1 MTLLLVSVRS
11 VKEADIALRHGV
23 DIVDV
28 KEPARGSL
36 GRADD
41 AVLLAV
47 QESIADRVPV
57 TAALGELAE
66 DPKPPPSRFTGLVK
80 VGMSGSEVGQAANW
94 LRDWPCQERTV
105 LVAYAD
111 WERSAA
117 PAPEAVTELAAS
129 FDLPGVLV
137 DTRYKDGT
145 RLLDWLSLSRLERLR
160 DQAARHGLF
169 LALAGSLRL
178 DDVPP
183 LLELEPDVLGFRGA
197 ACIRADRGMALD
209 PQAVARLAEAV
220 HASDSLSEPF
230 RKSMTRTLLNRRI
243 A

>member
-11 VKEADIALRHGV
+11 VKEADIALGHGV

-41 AVLLAV
+41 DVLLAV
-47 QESIADRVPV
+47 QQCVGDRVPV

-66 DPKPPPSRFTGLVK
+66 HLKPPPPGFKGLMK
-80 VGMSGSEVGQAANW
+80 VGMSGSEVGQAADW
-94 LRDWPCQERTV
+94 LRDWPWRERTV

-117 PAPEAVTELAAS
+117 PSPEAVTELAAS

-137 DTRYKDGT
+137 DTRHKDGT
-145 RLLDWLSLSRLERLR
+145 RLLDWLSLSRLACLR
-160 DQAARHGLF
+160 EQAARLDLF

-178 DDVPP
+178 DDVSQ
-183 LLELEPDVLGFRGA
+183 LLQLEPDVLGFRGA

-209 PQAVARLAEAV
+209 PLAIARLAEAV
-220 HASDSLSEPF
+220 HASDKLSKPF

>member
-11 VKEADIALRHGV
+11 VKEADIALSHGV
-23 DIVDV
+23 DIVDI

-36 GRADD
+36 GRAND

-47 QESIADRVPV
+47 LQGVGDRVPV

-66 DPKPPPSRFTGLVK
+66 DLQPPPGGFMGLVK
-80 VGMSGSEVGQAANW
+80 VGLSGSEVGQAANW
-94 LRDWPCQERTV
+94 LRGWPWRERTV

-117 PAPEAVTELAAS
+117 PCPEAVTDLAAS
-129 FDLPGVLV
+129 FELPGVLV
-137 DTRYKDGT
+137 DTRHKDGT
-145 RLLDWLSLSRLERLR
+145 RLLDWLSVSHLKHLKE
-160 DQAARHGLF
+160 QAGRHGLF

-178 DDVPP
+178 DDVSP

-197 ACIRADRGMALD
+197 ACVRADRGMALD

-220 HASDSLSEPF
+220 HASDKLSKPF